1 LRGHE
6 VDRLACSTSLCCNIS
21 ELTSGVEF
29 KVLDDPSIH
38 TSSRTGKLIVGILAL
53 IAEFKN
59 DERQQNRINK
69 AKADG
74 RC

>member
-1 LRGHE
+1 
-6 VDRLACSTSLCCNIS
+6 
-21 ELTSGVEF
+21 
-29 KVLDDPSIH
+29 VLDDPSIH

-59 DERQQNRINK
+59 DIRHERQQNGINK